1 MLKRYSEF
9 LKSLLFI
16 IDLGLICACWFAAYY
31 VRFSGAIEPVTKG
44 IPPIEPYLWLLVP
57 IIGVWGISFQAFDLY
72 RPRRMGTHLAE
83 FLDLAKANTLSV
95 LILVAVTFFLK
106 QFEYSRLVLLYFWLF
121 NLVALGFSRMLF
133 REGLRLFRR
142 QGYNQRHAL
151 VIGTSRLGQRV
162 VEALNRH
169 PELGLKVQG
178 YLTSDQT
185 RVGGTIEGIP
195 ICGTYGDALA
205 HVQKGI
211 DLAFVCLPPEEEH
224 WAEKLFSALAT
235 TTVEVKALPAICEFI
250 TLRAEAEVFEGLPLI
265 TLQGSPLQG
274 WNLVMKRLVDVLG
287 ASAALLL
294 CSPVFLFIGALI
306 KVTSPGPILYR
317 QTRMG
322 LDGVAFE
329 MLKFRSMRV
338 DAESQSGP
346 VWAQPGDDRKTSIG
360 SFLRRTS
367 LDELPQF
374 WNVLKGNMSIVGP
387 RPERPEFIVRFRE
400 TLPQYMLRHKMK
412 AGITGWAQVNG
423 WRGNTSLEKRIE
435 FDLYYIE
442 HWSIW
447 LDLKIMWLTIWQGF
461 IHKHAY

>member
-1 MLKRYSEF
+1 MLKRHSEF

-31 VRFSGAIEPVTKG
+31 VRFSGTIEPVTKG

-106 QFEYSRLVLLYFWLF
+106 QYEYSRLVLLYFWLF
-121 NLVALGFSRMLF
+121 NLVALGFSRMVF
-133 REGLRLFRR
+133 REGLRLLRR

-151 VIGTSRLGQRV
+151 VIGTSRLGRRV

-169 PELGLKVQG
+169 PELGVRVQG

-185 RVGGTIEGIP
+185 RVGGAIDEVP
-195 ICGTYGDALA
+195 ICGTYDDALV
-205 HVQKGI
+205 HVQSGI
-211 DLAFVCLPPEEEH
+211 DIVFVCLPPEEER
-224 WAEKLFSALAT
+224 WAEKLFSALAR

-250 TLRAEAEVFEGLPLI
+250 TLHAEAEVFEGLPLI

-274 WNLVMKRLVDVLG
+274 WNLVIKRLVDVVG
-287 ASAALLL
+287 ATAALLL
-294 CSPVFLFIGALI
+294 CSPLFLFIGALI
-306 KVTSPGPILYR
+306 KATSPGPILYR

-346 VWAQPGDDRKTSIG
+346 VWAQPGDDRKTPIG

-367 LDELPQF
+367 FDELPQF

-447 LDLKIMWLTIWQGF
+447 LDLKIMWLTIWHGF
-461 IHKHAY
+461 VHKHAY

>member
-1 MLKRYSEF
+1 
-9 LKSLLFI
+9 
-16 IDLGLICACWFAAYY
+16 
-31 VRFSGAIEPVTKG
+31 
-44 IPPIEPYLWLLVP
+44 
-57 IIGVWGISFQAFDLY
+57 
-72 RPRRMGTHLAE
+72 
-83 FLDLAKANTLSV
+83 
-95 LILVAVTFFLK
+95 
-106 QFEYSRLVLLYFWLF
+106 
-121 NLVALGFSRMLF
+121 
-133 REGLRLFRR
+133 
-142 QGYNQRHAL
+142 
-151 VIGTSRLGQRV
+151 
-162 VEALNRH
+162 
-169 PELGLKVQG
+169 
-178 YLTSDQT
+178 
-185 RVGGTIEGIP
+185 
-195 ICGTYGDALA
+195 
-205 HVQKGI
+205 
-211 DLAFVCLPPEEEH
+211 
-224 WAEKLFSALAT
+224 
-235 TTVEVKALPAICEFI
+235 
-250 TLRAEAEVFEGLPLI
+250 
-265 TLQGSPLQG
+265 
-274 WNLVMKRLVDVLG
+274 
-287 ASAALLL
+287 LLL
-294 CSPVFLFIGALI
+294 CSPLFLFIGTLI

-346 VWAQPGDDRKTSIG
+346 VWAQAGDDRKTPIG
-360 SFLRRTS
+360 SFLRKTS

-461 IHKHAY
+461 VHKHAY

>member
-1 MLKRYSEF
+1 MLKRHSEF

-16 IDLGLICACWFAAYY
+16 IDLGLICACWLAAYY
-31 VRFSGAIEPVTKG
+31 VRFSGTIEPVTKG
-44 IPPIEPYLWLLVP
+44 IPPLEPYLWLLLP
-57 IIGVWGISFQAFDLY
+57 IIGVWGISFRAFDLY

-83 FLDLAKANTLSV
+83 VLDLAKANTLSV
-95 LILVAVTFFLK
+95 LILVAATFFLK

-121 NLVALGFSRMLF
+121 NLVVLGFSRMLF
-133 REGLRLFRR
+133 REGLRLLRR
-142 QGYNQRHAL
+142 QGYNQRYAL
-151 VIGTSRLGQRV
+151 VIGTSRLGRRV

-169 PELGLKVQG
+169 PELGVRVQG

-185 RVGGTIEGIP
+185 RVGGAIDGIP
-195 ICGTYGDALA
+195 ICGTYDDALV
-205 HVQKGI
+205 HVQNGI
-211 DLAFVCLPPEEEH
+211 DLVFVCLPPEEEH
-224 WAEKLFSALAT
+224 WAEKLFSALAM

-250 TLRAEAEVFEGLPLI
+250 SLRAEAEVFEGLPLI

-274 WNLVMKRLVDVLG
+274 WNLMMKRLVDVLG
-287 ASAALLL
+287 ATAALLL
-294 CSPVFLFIGALI
+294 CSPLFLFIGALI

-338 DAESQSGP
+338 GAESQSGP
-346 VWAQPGDDRKTSIG
+346 VWAQPGDDRKTPIG

-461 IHKHAY
+461 VHKHAY